1 MLVWA
6 VFYMETQVRYIDL
19 GDKIKL
25 GLQKDIRREGVFL
38 TKAFSFYFIKI

>member
-6 VFYMETQVRYIDL
+6 MFYMETQVTYIDL

-25 GLQKDIRREGVFL
+25 GLQKDIRREELFL
-38 TKAFSFYFIKI
+38 TKAFSFLFY

>member
-6 VFYMETQVRYIDL
+6 MFYMETQVRYIDL

-25 GLQKDIRREGVFL
+25 GLQKNIRREEFFL
-38 TKAFSFYFIKI
+38 TKAFSSLFY